1 MAIDVKGHIKIVEGK
16 AYVHPLTIPELEFLL
31 ETLANARYKLD
42 EVNKVL
48 QVTRKLR
55 TEYKLLKK
63 HLKET

>member
-1 MAIDVKGHIKIVEGK
+1 MAIKAKVDIVKGK

-31 ETLANARYKLD
+31 ETLANARYKID

-63 HLKET
+63 HLIET